1 MRKAKQL
8 FWKIKHHIKIVLFP
22 KYRCKIEE
30 LKHEIPITEEEI
42 CWLIFGCAPEEV
54 DWNRVADIINESNLS
69 VVRSAK
75 VFNKL
80 DQERCRK

>member
-1 MRKAKQL
+1 MRRPKQL
-8 FWKIKHHIKIVLFP
+8 FWKIKHHIKMALFP
-22 KYRCKIEE
+22 KYRREIEE
-30 LKHEIPITEEEI
+30 LRQEASITGEEI

-80 DQERCRK
+80 DQEGCRK